1 MTEEGTLDNCLIAR
15 LTPTRSS
22 PFSPLRKEYNRNLAP
37 DRELLSCWVGRKHS
51 KPEENEGIS
60 SNKPFGTN
68 KNTPTTLKEMPP
80 RLP

>member
-1 MTEEGTLDNCLIAR
+1 MRN
-15 LTPTRSS
+15 
-22 PFSPLRKEYNRNLAP
+22 NRNLAP

-51 KPEENEGIS
+51 RPEENEGVS